1 MDSESK
7 NINIDMNNYK
17 KIMKA
22 HLRKINRKKNRL
34 QGKKKNTENST
45 SDLSS
50 NSELKNSS
58 NLSRKMDVLA
68 EELFLSKKLER
79 TLKNEI
85 GMLELQIQK
94 NQSEIADL
102 KQIIEDTEDQKTKQK
117 TKYEKEVADLQQFVE
132 QIRGKFNEN
141 EQLNL
146 G

>member
-1 MDSESK
+1 
-7 NINIDMNNYK
+7 
-17 KIMKA
+17 MKA

-50 NSELKNSS
+50 NPELKNSS

-102 KQIIEDTEDQKTKQK
+102 KQ
-117 TKYEKEVADLQQFVE
+117 FVE

-146 G
+146 GKIVTRNSSLQLKTSKPLPEEQNKEQRITRSKRASVKQ

>member
-1 MDSESK
+1 MGSMDSESK
-7 NINIDMNNYK
+7 NINIDIDMNNYK
-17 KIMKA
+17 KIMKV
-22 HLRKINRKKNRL
+22 

-132 QIRGKFNEN
+132 QIRGKVNEN

-146 G
+146 W

>member
-1 MDSESK
+1 ML
-7 NINIDMNNYK
+7 I
-17 KIMKA
+17 
-22 HLRKINRKKNRL
+22 
-34 QGKKKNTENST
+34 
-45 SDLSS
+45 
-50 NSELKNSS
+50 
-58 NLSRKMDVLA
+58 
-68 EELFLSKKLER
+68 LER

-102 KQIIEDTEDQKTKQK
+102 KQIIEDTEDQKTK
-117 TKYEKEVADLQQFVE
+117 YEKEVADLQQFVE